1 MANLTRKYGNLS
13 RLRHE
18 GAMTR
23 TDRLDRAVIKA
34 VDQYGVRLR
43 AMLSNDR
50 GRKANYVAIRRMLD
64 TLVSYLEDIVG
75 SHLEAMHDWGYE
87 TSRRNLASSLSVDMV
102 KQLMRKRLR
111 VEEQTVA
118 CYPFQEVSFHGLEI
132 GRDLLDRILAPARLA
147 KAQAYSAVL
156 DFIAP
161 PLPKKTVQRLLRR
174 SYWGDGL
181 TWSERIQGFG
191 RYFNFKRIARELAD
205 GISSGEA
212 IPKIRKRLD
221 PLVDGIKWKARRIAR
236 TEALRVANQANRE
249 AEKNLGEIG
258 RQVLAIIDQATRD
271 HHLLRHGRIYHR
283 MADGDFRSDGGELL
297 PYLPDEPNC
306 RCWDV
311 PIIDRVED
319 AFDVS
324 GEQQA
329 EITRREE
336 EQAKKAAKK
345 AASQKEAVD
354 VNWDD
359 ATVYDALYRW
369 LYGDKRK
376 QSETWD

>member
-1 MANLTRKYGNLS
+1 MA
-13 RLRHE
+13 
-18 GAMTR
+18 R
-23 TDRLDRAVIKA
+23 TDRLDRAVIKQ

-43 AMLSNDR
+43 AMLTNDR
-50 GRKANYVAIRRMLD
+50 GRKANYVAIRQMLD
-64 TLVSYLEDIVG
+64 ILMTRIEDIIG
-75 SHLEAMHDWGYE
+75 SHLEAMHEWGYE
-87 TSRRNLASSLSVDMV
+87 TSRRNLASSLSVDVV
-102 KQLMRKRLR
+102 KRVMKQQLGI
-111 VEEQTVA
+111 EEQAVVFDCTGTYPVFS
-118 CYPFQEVSFHGLEI
+118 PFQEVSYRGLEI
-132 GRDLLDRILAPARLA
+132 GRDLLDRILSPVRLA
-147 KAQAYSAVL
+147 KAQAYDTVL

-161 PLPKKTVQRLLRR
+161 PLAKKTVQRLLRR

-181 TWSERIQGFG
+181 TWEERIRGFG
-191 RYFNFKRIARELAD
+191 RYFNFKQIARQLAD
-205 GISSGEA
+205 GISSGES
-212 IPKIRKRLD
+212 IPKLRKRLD
-221 PLVDGIKWKARRIAR
+221 PLVDGIKYKARRIAR
-236 TEALRVANQANRE
+236 TESLRVANQANRE
-249 AEKNLGEIG
+249 AEKKLGEIG
-258 RQVLAIIDQATRD
+258 RQVLAIIDDATRD
-271 HHLLRHGRIYHR
+271 HHLMRHGRIYNR
-283 MADGDFRSDGGELL
+283 MPDGDFRSDGGELL